1 MVKVKSKV
9 GSLSTRSPAR
19 CVRKVL
25 LYSTQS
31 LQSPNSV
38 LFSSLVLFL
47 PFSANH
53 VTAQPM
59 GGLGQIE
66 KPSGYR
72 LLHSLNGAK
81 REDRVALKRYS
92 ASWASWGGIRGSGAA
107 AAKVQGRSSRGQ
119 RSIVDCGY
127 ARAFHA

>member
-38 LFSSLVLFL
+38 LFYSLVLFL

-66 KPSGYR
+66 KPSWYR
-72 LLHSLNGAK
+72 LLRSLNGAR
-81 REDRVALKRYS
+81 REGRVALKRYS
-92 ASWASWGGIRGSGAA
+92 ALWASWAGYEAVVRLLLKYKGGRRRKG
-107 AAKVQGRSSRGQ
+107 
-119 RSIVDCGY
+119 
-127 ARAFHA
+127 